1 MMFTMI
7 TIGMHSYVEPK
18 PVLASIIDDNGQQI
32 TIGDERDLR
41 EFNEIFLSRISDAL
55 SLSQTGDEIAE
66 LFNGKKIQ
74 VKAYVDPMLLTKVE
88 QTSSDKFFNIL
99 INLQAESDLYEAW
112 EKDHQTTID
121 NYEAV
126 EGQPRV
132 KLTMTEYLDSLPT
145 SLVFQ
150 MNRTFHNRETQL
162 LEKSLHKVKIPLLLN
177 P

>member
-1 MMFTMI
+1 
-7 TIGMHSYVEPK
+7 
-18 PVLASIIDDNGQQI
+18 
-32 TIGDERDLR
+32 
-41 EFNEIFLSRISDAL
+41 
-55 SLSQTGDEIAE
+55 
-66 LFNGKKIQ
+66 
-74 VKAYVDPMLLTKVE
+74 MLLTKVE

-145 SLVFQ
+145 SLVF
-150 MNRTFHNRETQL
+150 
-162 LEKSLHKVKIPLLLN
+162 
-177 P
+177 

>member
-18 PVLASIIDDNGQQI
+18 PVLATIIDDNGQQI

-74 VKAYVDPMLLTKVE
+74 VKAYVDPMLLTKIE

-112 EKDHQTTID
+112 EKDH
-121 NYEAV
+121 
-126 EGQPRV
+126 
-132 KLTMTEYLDSLPT
+132 
-145 SLVFQ
+145 
-150 MNRTFHNRETQL
+150 
-162 LEKSLHKVKIPLLLN
+162 
-177 P
+177 